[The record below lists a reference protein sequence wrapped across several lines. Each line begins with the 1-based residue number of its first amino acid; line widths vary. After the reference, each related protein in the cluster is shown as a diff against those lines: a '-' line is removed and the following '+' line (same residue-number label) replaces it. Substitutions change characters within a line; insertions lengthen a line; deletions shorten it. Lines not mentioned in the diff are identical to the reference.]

1 MYFEQKIV
9 YNLISNQIN
18 KKISYHFELLYN
30 DTNLNIPNDTELV
43 LLNHSFGNNN
53 TLQQYNLLKEK
64 AQDKDFIL
72 LTSNYYFYKNKHKHI
87 IYFPFYYYY
96 MFSLSENLKKFDLQ
110 KFRRYP
116 IMCFNLN
123 PWLHRTINF
132 LQMSKKNWFNRCKC
146 SFHWTYE
153 KEHYNTVNIGLDT
166 LSSLSNEQKLELKK
180 FSFPIIV
187 ENNWK
192 LGGEYYVSNSSELY
206 EETYINYVTEN
217 SVEQEFITE
226 KTWKPIFSGQLF
238 YILGS
243 KKIIQHLKDLG
254 IDVFDD
260 ILSHGYDDEIDL
272 NKKIDIILD
281 DIDKIMQVDLEKLWS
296 ETYLRR
302 KANLDLMYNEDF
314 QKLLVADLIK
324 RVS

>member
-1 MYFEQKIV
+1 MDFEQQIV
-9 YNLISNQIN
+9 YKLISGQIT
-18 KKISYHFELLYN
+18 KKIFYYAERLTKE
-30 DTNLNIPNDTELV
+30 TNLHVPDNTDLI
-43 LLNHSFGNNN
+43 LLNHSFGNNH
-53 TLQQYNLLKEK
+53 TLEQHDLLKEK
-64 AQDKDFIL
+64 AGSKDFIL
-72 LTSNYYFYKNKHKHI
+72 LTSNYYYYKNKHPHI
-87 IYFPFYYYY
+87 IYFPYYFYY
-96 MFSLSENLKKFDLQ
+96 MFSLDQNLKMFDLH
-110 KFRRYP
+110 KSRKYP

-132 LQMSKKNWFNRCKC
+132 LQMSKKSWFHDCKL
-146 SFHWTYE
+146 SFHWVYE
-153 KEHYNTVNIGLDT
+153 TQNYNTTNIGIHT
-166 LSSLSNEQKLELKK
+166 LAGLTDEQKNELFQFK
-180 FSFPIIV
+180 FPIIT
-187 ENNWK
+187 ENNWV
-192 LGGEYYVSNSSELY
+192 LGGQFYVSNSSELY
-206 EETYINYVTEN
+206 EQTYINYVTEN
-217 SVEQEFITE
+217 SVNQEFITE